1 MDVSIMALIVLIG
14 SQAVGK
20 MTVGKELEKQID
32 GKLLFNH
39 QTLDLF
45 ADFLGYSKDA
55 FLLSDRT
62 RKELFKAFVNNPE
75 TNTTKTIIF
84 TVVIDFDS
92 AYDIE
97 FLQDI
102 ASIFLEA
109 NQEVYFVEL
118 VAALRE
124 RLKRNVHEERL
135 KAKPSKRDTN
145 FSRKELLTS
154 KFLLHY
160 GYIVMSVVVQI
171 VKYPPSIFH
180 FNLILKR
187 GNFLNQYY
195 SLLYLLR
202 NLD

>member
-102 ASIFLEA
+102 SSIFLEA
-109 NQEVYFVEL
+109 NQKVYFVEL
-118 VAALRE
+118 VAALRV

-145 FSRKELLTS
+145 FSRRELLTS
-154 KFLLHY
+154 TLKNRLESRENEVKKLFPAVKHLKINNTKLAPKE
-160 GYIVMSVVVQI
+160 VCTQI
-171 VKYPPSIFH
+171 ISELV
-180 FNLILKR
+180 
-187 GNFLNQYY
+187 
-195 SLLYLLR
+195 
-202 NLD
+202 

>member
-75 TNTTKTIIF
+75 TNTTKIIIF

-102 ASIFLEA
+102 SSIFLEA
-109 NQEVYFVEL
+109 NQKVYFVEL
-118 VAALRE
+118 VAALRV

-145 FSRKELLTS
+145 FSRRELLTS
-154 KFLLHY
+154 T
-160 GYIVMSVVVQI
+160 
-171 VKYPPSIFH
+171 
-180 FNLILKR
+180 LKNR
-187 GNFLNQYY
+187 
-195 SLLYLLR
+195 
-202 NLD
+202 

>member
-1 MDVSIMALIVLIG
+1 MALIVLIG

-75 TNTTKTIIF
+75 TNTTKIIIF

-102 ASIFLEA
+102 SSIFLEA
-109 NQEVYFVEL
+109 NQKVYFVEL
-118 VAALRE
+118 VAALRV

-154 KFLLHY
+154 TLKNRLESRENEVKKLFPAVKHLKINNTKLAPKE
-160 GYIVMSVVVQI
+160 VCTQI
-171 VKYPPSIFH
+171 ISELV
-180 FNLILKR
+180 
-187 GNFLNQYY
+187 
-195 SLLYLLR
+195 
-202 NLD
+202 

>member
-62 RKELFKAFVNNPE
+62 RKELFKAFVNSPE
-75 TNTTKTIIF
+75 TNTTKIIIF

-102 ASIFLEA
+102 SSIFLEA
-109 NQEVYFVEL
+109 NQKVYFVEL

-135 KAKPSKRDTN
+135 KAKPSKRDTK
-145 FSRKELLTS
+145 FSRKEILTS
-154 KFLLHY
+154 ARKNRLESRENEVKKLFPAVKHLKINNTKLAPKE
-160 GYIVMSVVVQI
+160 VCTQI
-171 VKYPPSIFH
+171 ISELV
-180 FNLILKR
+180 
-187 GNFLNQYY
+187 
-195 SLLYLLR
+195 
-202 NLD
+202 

>member
-1 MDVSIMALIVLIG
+1 MALIVLIG

-62 RKELFKAFVNNPE
+62 RKELFKAFVNSPE

-109 NQEVYFVEL
+109 NQEVYFIEL

-124 RLKRNVHEERL
+124 RLKRNVHEDRL
-135 KAKPSKRDTN
+135 KAKPSKRDTK

-154 KFLLHY
+154 TLKNRLESL
-160 GYIVMSVVVQI
+160 S
-171 VKYPPSIFH
+171 
-180 FNLILKR
+180 LIHI
-187 GNFLNQYY
+187 
-195 SLLYLLR
+195 
-202 NLD
+202 

>member
-1 MDVSIMALIVLIG
+1 MALIVLIG

-102 ASIFLEA
+102 SSIFLEA
-109 NQEVYFVEL
+109 NQKVYFVEL

-124 RLKRNVHEERL
+124 RLKRNVHEDRL

-154 KFLLHY
+154 TLKNRLESRENEVKKLFPAVKHLKINNTKLAPKE
-160 GYIVMSVVVQI
+160 VCTQI
-171 VKYPPSIFH
+171 ISELV
-180 FNLILKR
+180 
-187 GNFLNQYY
+187 
-195 SLLYLLR
+195 
-202 NLD
+202 

>member
-1 MDVSIMALIVLIG
+1 MALIVLIG

-20 MTVGKELEKQID
+20 MTVGKELEKRID

-45 ADFLGYSKDA
+45 ADFLGYSKNA

-62 RKELFKAFVNNPE
+62 RKELFKAFVSTPE

-92 AYDIE
+92 PYDIG

-102 ASIFLEA
+102 ASIFFEA
-109 NQEVYFVEL
+109 NQEVYFIEL
-118 VAALRE
+118 VASLRI
-124 RLKRNVHEERL
+124 RLKRNVHEDRL
-135 KAKPSKRDTN
+135 KAKPSKRDSN

-154 KFLLHY
+154 AIKNRLESRENELTTLF
-160 GYIVMSVVVQI
+160 
-171 VKYPPSIFH
+171 PSIKQ
-180 FNLILKR
+180 LKI
-187 GNFLNQYY
+187 NNTKLTPDEVCTKIIQQFDLK
-195 SLLYLLR
+195 
-202 NLD
+202 

>member
-45 ADFLGYSKDA
+45 ADFLGYSKDT

-102 ASIFLEA
+102 SSIFLEA
-109 NQEVYFVEL
+109 NQKVYFVEL

-124 RLKRNVHEERL
+124 RLKRNVHEDRL
-135 KAKPSKRDTN
+135 KAKPSKRDTK

-154 KFLLHY
+154 TLKNRLESRENEVKKLFPAVEHLKINNTKLAPKE
-160 GYIVMSVVVQI
+160 VCTQI
-171 VKYPPSIFH
+171 ISELV
-180 FNLILKR
+180 
-187 GNFLNQYY
+187 
-195 SLLYLLR
+195 
-202 NLD
+202 

>member
-62 RKELFKAFVNNPE
+62 RKELFKAFVNSPE

-102 ASIFLEA
+102 SSIFLEA

-118 VAALRE
+118 VAALRK
-124 RLKRNVHEERL
+124 RLKRNVHEDRL
-135 KAKPSKRDTN
+135 KAKPSKRDTK

-154 KFLLHY
+154 TLKNRLESRENEVKKLFPAVKHLKINNTKLAPKE
-160 GYIVMSVVVQI
+160 VCTQI
-171 VKYPPSIFH
+171 ISELV
-180 FNLILKR
+180 
-187 GNFLNQYY
+187 
-195 SLLYLLR
+195 
-202 NLD
+202 

>member
-1 MDVSIMALIVLIG
+1 MALIVLIG

-102 ASIFLEA
+102 SSIFLEA
-109 NQEVYFVEL
+109 NQKVYFVEL

-135 KAKPSKRDTN
+135 KAKPSKRDTK

-154 KFLLHY
+154 TLKNRLESRENEVKKLFPAVKHLKINNTKLAPKE
-160 GYIVMSVVVQI
+160 VCTQI
-171 VKYPPSIFH
+171 ISELV
-180 FNLILKR
+180 
-187 GNFLNQYY
+187 
-195 SLLYLLR
+195 
-202 NLD
+202 

>member
-1 MDVSIMALIVLIG
+1 MALIVLIG

-62 RKELFKAFVNNPE
+62 RKELFKAFVNSPE
-75 TNTTKTIIF
+75 TNTTKIIIF

-102 ASIFLEA
+102 SSIFLEA
-109 NQEVYFVEL
+109 NQKVYFVEL
-118 VAALRE
+118 VAALRV

-135 KAKPSKRDTN
+135 KAKPSKRDTK
-145 FSRKELLTS
+145 FSRKEILTS
-154 KFLLHY
+154 ARKNRLESRENEVKKLFPAVKHLKINNTKLAPKE
-160 GYIVMSVVVQI
+160 VCTQI
-171 VKYPPSIFH
+171 ISELV
-180 FNLILKR
+180 
-187 GNFLNQYY
+187 
-195 SLLYLLR
+195 
-202 NLD
+202 

>member
-1 MDVSIMALIVLIG
+1 MALIVLIG

-62 RKELFKAFVNNPE
+62 RKELFKAFVNSPE

-102 ASIFLEA
+102 SSIFLEA

-135 KAKPSKRDTN
+135 KAKPSKRDTK
-145 FSRKELLTS
+145 FSRKEILTS
-154 KFLLHY
+154 ARKNRLESRENEVKKLFPAVKHLKINNTKLAPKE
-160 GYIVMSVVVQI
+160 VCTQI
-171 VKYPPSIFH
+171 ISELV
-180 FNLILKR
+180 
-187 GNFLNQYY
+187 
-195 SLLYLLR
+195 
-202 NLD
+202 

>member
-1 MDVSIMALIVLIG
+1 MALIVLIG

-75 TNTTKTIIF
+75 TNTTKIIIF

-102 ASIFLEA
+102 SSIFLEA

-124 RLKRNVHEERL
+124 RLKRNVHEDRL
-135 KAKPSKRDTN
+135 KSKPSKRDTN

-154 KFLLHY
+154 TLKNRLESRENEVKKLFPAVKHLKINNTKLAPKE
-160 GYIVMSVVVQI
+160 VCTQI
-171 VKYPPSIFH
+171 ISELV
-180 FNLILKR
+180 
-187 GNFLNQYY
+187 
-195 SLLYLLR
+195 
-202 NLD
+202 

>member
-102 ASIFLEA
+102 SSIFLEA
-109 NQEVYFVEL
+109 NQKVYFVEL

-135 KAKPSKRDTN
+135 KAKPSKRDTK
-145 FSRKELLTS
+145 FSRKEILASARKNRLESRENEVKKLFPAVKHLKINNT
-154 KFLLHY
+154 KLAPKE
-160 GYIVMSVVVQI
+160 VCTQI
-171 VKYPPSIFH
+171 ISELV
-180 FNLILKR
+180 
-187 GNFLNQYY
+187 
-195 SLLYLLR
+195 
-202 NLD
+202 

>member
-1 MDVSIMALIVLIG
+1 MALIVLIG

-102 ASIFLEA
+102 SSIFLEA
-109 NQEVYFVEL
+109 NQKVYFVEL

-135 KAKPSKRDTN
+135 KAKPSKRDTK
-145 FSRKELLTS
+145 FSRKEILTS
-154 KFLLHY
+154 ARKNRLESRENEVKKLFP
-160 GYIVMSVVVQI
+160 VVKHLKINNTKLAPKEVCTQI
-171 VKYPPSIFH
+171 ISELV
-180 FNLILKR
+180 
-187 GNFLNQYY
+187 
-195 SLLYLLR
+195 
-202 NLD
+202 

>member
-1 MDVSIMALIVLIG
+1 MALIVLIG

-20 MTVGKELEKQID
+20 MTVGKELEKRID

-55 FLLSDRT
+55 FLLSDMT

-109 NQEVYFVEL
+109 NQEVYFIEL
-118 VAALRE
+118 IAALRV

-135 KAKPSKRDTN
+135 KAKPSKRDTK

-154 KFLLHY
+154 ARKNRLESRENEVKRLFPA
-160 GYIVMSVVVQI
+160 
-171 VKYPPSIFH
+171 VKY
-180 FNLILKR
+180 LKI
-187 GNFLNQYY
+187 NNTKLAPEEVCTQIIEVFDLK
-195 SLLYLLR
+195 
-202 NLD
+202 

>member
-102 ASIFLEA
+102 SSIFLEA
-109 NQEVYFVEL
+109 NQKVYFVEL

-135 KAKPSKRDTN
+135 KAKPSKRDTK
-145 FSRKELLTS
+145 FSRKEILTS
-154 KFLLHY
+154 ARKNRLESRENEVKKLFPAVKHLKINNTKLAPEE
-160 GYIVMSVVVQI
+160 VCTQI
-171 VKYPPSIFH
+171 ISELV
-180 FNLILKR
+180 
-187 GNFLNQYY
+187 
-195 SLLYLLR
+195 
-202 NLD
+202 

>member
-102 ASIFLEA
+102 SSIFLEA
-109 NQEVYFVEL
+109 NQKVYFVEL

-135 KAKPSKRDTN
+135 KAKPSKRDTK
-145 FSRKELLTS
+145 FSRKEILTS
-154 KFLLHY
+154 ARKNRLESRENEVKKLFPAVKHLKINNTKLAPKE
-160 GYIVMSVVVQI
+160 VCTQI
-171 VKYPPSIFH
+171 ISELV
-180 FNLILKR
+180 
-187 GNFLNQYY
+187 
-195 SLLYLLR
+195 
-202 NLD
+202 

>member
-102 ASIFLEA
+102 SSIFLEA
-109 NQEVYFVEL
+109 NQKVYFVEL

-135 KAKPSKRDTN
+135 KAKPSKRDTK
-145 FSRKELLTS
+145 FSRKEILTS
-154 KFLLHY
+154 ARKNRLESRENEVKKLFP
-160 GYIVMSVVVQI
+160 VVKHLKINNTKLAPKEVCTQI
-171 VKYPPSIFH
+171 ISELV
-180 FNLILKR
+180 
-187 GNFLNQYY
+187 
-195 SLLYLLR
+195 
-202 NLD
+202 

>member
-102 ASIFLEA
+102 SSIFIEA
-109 NQEVYFVEL
+109 NQKVYFVEL

-135 KAKPSKRDTN
+135 KAKPSKRDTK
-145 FSRKELLTS
+145 FSRKEILTS
-154 KFLLHY
+154 ARKNRLESRENEIKKLFPAVKHLKINNTKLAPEE
-160 GYIVMSVVVQI
+160 VCTQI
-171 VKYPPSIFH
+171 ISELV
-180 FNLILKR
+180 
-187 GNFLNQYY
+187 
-195 SLLYLLR
+195 
-202 NLD
+202 

>member
-102 ASIFLEA
+102 SSIFLEA
-109 NQEVYFVEL
+109 NQKVYFVEL

-135 KAKPSKRDTN
+135 KAKPSKRDTK

-154 KFLLHY
+154 TLKNRLESRENEVKKLFPAVKHLKINNTKLAPKE
-160 GYIVMSVVVQI
+160 VCTQI
-171 VKYPPSIFH
+171 ISELV
-180 FNLILKR
+180 
-187 GNFLNQYY
+187 
-195 SLLYLLR
+195 
-202 NLD
+202 

>member
-1 MDVSIMALIVLIG
+1 MALIVLIG

-20 MTVGKELEKQID
+20 MTVGKELEKRID

-45 ADFLGYSKDA
+45 ADFLGYSKNA

-62 RKELFKAFVNNPE
+62 RKELFKAFVSTPE
-75 TNTTKTIIF
+75 KNTTKTIIF

-92 AYDIE
+92 PYDIG

-109 NQEVYFVEL
+109 NQEVYFIEL
-118 VAALRE
+118 VASLRI
-124 RLKRNVHEERL
+124 RLKRNVHEDRL
-135 KAKPSKRDTN
+135 KAKPSKRDIN

-154 KFLLHY
+154 TIKNRLESRENELATLFP
-160 GYIVMSVVVQI
+160 SVKQ
-171 VKYPPSIFH
+171 
-180 FNLILKR
+180 LKI
-187 GNFLNQYY
+187 NNTKLTPDEVCTKIIQQFDLK
-195 SLLYLLR
+195 
-202 NLD
+202 

>member
-1 MDVSIMALIVLIG
+1 MDVRTMALIVLIG

-102 ASIFLEA
+102 SSIFLEA

-135 KAKPSKRDTN
+135 KAKPSKRDTK
-145 FSRKELLTS
+145 FSRKEILTS
-154 KFLLHY
+154 ARKNRLESRENEVKKLFPAVKHLKINNTKLAPEE
-160 GYIVMSVVVQI
+160 VCTQI
-171 VKYPPSIFH
+171 ISELV
-180 FNLILKR
+180 
-187 GNFLNQYY
+187 
-195 SLLYLLR
+195 
-202 NLD
+202 

>member
-1 MDVSIMALIVLIG
+1 MDVRTMALIVLIG

-62 RKELFKAFVNNPE
+62 RKELFKAFVNSPE
-75 TNTTKTIIF
+75 TNTTKIIIF

-102 ASIFLEA
+102 SSIFLEA

-135 KAKPSKRDTN
+135 KAKPSKRDTK
-145 FSRKELLTS
+145 FSRKEILTS
-154 KFLLHY
+154 ARKNRLESRENEVKKLFPAVKHLKINNTKLAPEE
-160 GYIVMSVVVQI
+160 VCTQI
-171 VKYPPSIFH
+171 ISELV
-180 FNLILKR
+180 
-187 GNFLNQYY
+187 
-195 SLLYLLR
+195 
-202 NLD
+202 

>member
-102 ASIFLEA
+102 SSIFLEA

-135 KAKPSKRDTN
+135 KAKPSKRDTK
-145 FSRKELLTS
+145 FSRKEILTS
-154 KFLLHY
+154 ARKNRLESRENEVKKLFPAVKHLKINNTKLAPKE
-160 GYIVMSVVVQI
+160 VCTQI
-171 VKYPPSIFH
+171 ISELV
-180 FNLILKR
+180 
-187 GNFLNQYY
+187 
-195 SLLYLLR
+195 
-202 NLD
+202 

>member
-1 MDVSIMALIVLIG
+1 MALIVLIG

-75 TNTTKTIIF
+75 TNTAKTIIF

-102 ASIFLEA
+102 SSIFLEA
-109 NQEVYFVEL
+109 NQKVYFVEL

-135 KAKPSKRDTN
+135 KAKPSKQDTK
-145 FSRKELLTS
+145 FSRKEILTS
-154 KFLLHY
+154 ARKNRLESRENEVKKLFP
-160 GYIVMSVVVQI
+160 VVKHLKINNTKLAPKEVCTQI
-171 VKYPPSIFH
+171 ISELV
-180 FNLILKR
+180 
-187 GNFLNQYY
+187 
-195 SLLYLLR
+195 
-202 NLD
+202 

>member
-102 ASIFLEA
+102 SSIFLEA
-109 NQEVYFVEL
+109 NQKVYFVEL
-118 VAALRE
+118 VAALRV

-135 KAKPSKRDTN
+135 KAKPSKRDTK

-154 KFLLHY
+154 TLKNRLESRENEVNKLFPAVKHLKINNTKLAPEE
-160 GYIVMSVVVQI
+160 VCTQI
-171 VKYPPSIFH
+171 ISELV
-180 FNLILKR
+180 
-187 GNFLNQYY
+187 
-195 SLLYLLR
+195 
-202 NLD
+202 

>member
-55 FLLSDRT
+55 FLLSDRI
-62 RKELFKAFVNNPE
+62 RKELFKAFVNSPE
-75 TNTTKTIIF
+75 TNTTKIIIF

-102 ASIFLEA
+102 SSIFLEA

-135 KAKPSKRDTN
+135 KAKPSKRDTK
-145 FSRKELLTS
+145 FSRKEILTS
-154 KFLLHY
+154 ARKNRLESRENEVKKLFPAVKHLKINNTKLAPKE
-160 GYIVMSVVVQI
+160 VCTQI
-171 VKYPPSIFH
+171 ISELV
-180 FNLILKR
+180 
-187 GNFLNQYY
+187 
-195 SLLYLLR
+195 
-202 NLD
+202 

>member
-1 MDVSIMALIVLIG
+1 MALIVLIG

-102 ASIFLEA
+102 SSIFLEA
-109 NQEVYFVEL
+109 NQKVYFVEL

-135 KAKPSKRDTN
+135 KAKPSKRDTK
-145 FSRKELLTS
+145 FSRKEILTS
-154 KFLLHY
+154 ARKNRLESRENEVKKLFPAVKHLKINNTKLAPKE
-160 GYIVMSVVVQI
+160 VCTQI
-171 VKYPPSIFH
+171 ISELV
-180 FNLILKR
+180 
-187 GNFLNQYY
+187 
-195 SLLYLLR
+195 
-202 NLD
+202 

>member
-92 AYDIE
+92 TYDIE

-102 ASIFLEA
+102 SSIFLEA
-109 NQEVYFVEL
+109 NQKVYFVEL

-124 RLKRNVHEERL
+124 RLKRTVHEERL
-135 KAKPSKRDTN
+135 KAKPSKRDTK

-154 KFLLHY
+154 TLKNRLESRENEVNKLFPAVKHLKINNTKLAPEE
-160 GYIVMSVVVQI
+160 VCTQI
-171 VKYPPSIFH
+171 ISELV
-180 FNLILKR
+180 
-187 GNFLNQYY
+187 
-195 SLLYLLR
+195 
-202 NLD
+202 

>member
-75 TNTTKTIIF
+75 TNTTKIIIF

-102 ASIFLEA
+102 SSIFLEA
-109 NQEVYFVEL
+109 NQKVYFVEL

-124 RLKRNVHEERL
+124 RLKRNVHEDRL

-154 KFLLHY
+154 TLKNRLESRENEVKKLFPAVKHLKINNTKLAPKE
-160 GYIVMSVVVQI
+160 VCTQI
-171 VKYPPSIFH
+171 ISELV
-180 FNLILKR
+180 
-187 GNFLNQYY
+187 
-195 SLLYLLR
+195 
-202 NLD
+202 

>member
-75 TNTTKTIIF
+75 INTAKTIIF

-102 ASIFLEA
+102 SSIFLEA
-109 NQEVYFVEL
+109 NQKVYFVEL

-135 KAKPSKRDTN
+135 KAKPSKRDTK
-145 FSRKELLTS
+145 FSRKEILTS
-154 KFLLHY
+154 ARKNRLESRENEVKKLFP
-160 GYIVMSVVVQI
+160 VVKHLKINNTKLAPKEVCTQI
-171 VKYPPSIFH
+171 ISELV
-180 FNLILKR
+180 
-187 GNFLNQYY
+187 
-195 SLLYLLR
+195 
-202 NLD
+202 

>member
-92 AYDIE
+92 TYDIE

-102 ASIFLEA
+102 SSIFLEA

-124 RLKRNVHEERL
+124 RLKRNVHEDRL

-154 KFLLHY
+154 TLKNRLESRENEVKKLFPAVKHLKINNTKLAPKE
-160 GYIVMSVVVQI
+160 VCTQI
-171 VKYPPSIFH
+171 ISELV
-180 FNLILKR
+180 
-187 GNFLNQYY
+187 
-195 SLLYLLR
+195 
-202 NLD
+202 

>member
-102 ASIFLEA
+102 SSIFLEA
-109 NQEVYFVEL
+109 NQKVYFVEL

-145 FSRKELLTS
+145 FSRRELLTS
-154 KFLLHY
+154 TLKNRLESRENEVKKLFPAVKHLKINNTKLAPEE
-160 GYIVMSVVVQI
+160 VCTQI
-171 VKYPPSIFH
+171 ISELV
-180 FNLILKR
+180 
-187 GNFLNQYY
+187 
-195 SLLYLLR
+195 
-202 NLD
+202 

>member
-1 MDVSIMALIVLIG
+1 MDVRTMALIVLIG

-45 ADFLGYSKDA
+45 ADFIGYSKDA

-102 ASIFLEA
+102 SSIFLEA

-124 RLKRNVHEERL
+124 RLKRNVHEDRL
-135 KAKPSKRDTN
+135 KAKPSKRDTK

-154 KFLLHY
+154 TLKNRLESRENEVKKLFPAVKHLKINNTKLAPKE
-160 GYIVMSVVVQI
+160 VCTQI
-171 VKYPPSIFH
+171 ISELV
-180 FNLILKR
+180 
-187 GNFLNQYY
+187 
-195 SLLYLLR
+195 
-202 NLD
+202 